1 MDGIIN
7 IYKEKGFT
15 SFDVVAKLRGI
26 LHIKKIGHTGTLDPD
41 AEGVLPVCIGK
52 ATKVCE
58 LLTDKDKTYRAVVK
72 LGVTTD
78 TLDLSGK
85 ILSQVKSHICR
96 EELQAAAEQFVGEI
110 SQIPPMYSAIKI
122 NGKRLYQL
130 AREGK
135 TVERKPRNVVIH
147 SLEIIHF
154 SEENQ
159 EFTMEVSCSK
169 GTYIRTLCD
178 DIGQK
183 LGCGAAMKEL
193 LRTKVGPFVLDE
205 AVTLQEVEKKRDQGL
220 LPTLIRPIDSVFT
233 AYEKCAVS
241 EDGMKIL
248 VNGNK
253 LPQNMLS
260 YLAKDGEKVR
270 VYGADQKFYAIYE
283 FVQKEKKYKIVKMF
297 YNGES
302 GSGE

>member
-85 ILSQVKSHICR
+85 IRSQVKSHICR

-205 AVTLQEVEKKRDQGL
+205 AVTLQEVEKKRNQGL
-220 LPTLIRPIDSVFT
+220 LPTLIRPIDSVFI

>member
-1 MDGIIN
+1 
-7 IYKEKGFT
+7 
-15 SFDVVAKLRGI
+15 
-26 LHIKKIGHTGTLDPD
+26 
-41 AEGVLPVCIGK
+41 
-52 ATKVCE
+52 
-58 LLTDKDKTYRAVVK
+58 
-72 LGVTTD
+72 
-78 TLDLSGK
+78 
-85 ILSQVKSHICR
+85 
-96 EELQAAAEQFVGEI
+96 
-110 SQIPPMYSAIKI
+110 
-122 NGKRLYQL
+122 
-130 AREGK
+130 
-135 TVERKPRNVVIH
+135 
-147 SLEIIHF
+147 
-154 SEENQ
+154 
-159 EFTMEVSCSK
+159 
-169 GTYIRTLCD
+169 
-178 DIGQK
+178 
-183 LGCGAAMKEL
+183 MKEL

-220 LPTLIRPIDSVFT
+220 LPTLIWPIDSVFT